1 MPVFNNALAGAAG
14 SGGDAGYKIERSLR
28 FNSGNSDD
36 LSKTFSSAGNR
47 RTWTFSAWI
56 KFADVTG
63 NSGIFECTYP
73 GSGSGLKDTTVEVW
87 YTAGQIHIT
96 DYSNYYFSSA
106 ARLRDPN
113 AWGHLVIR
121 LDTTEATQAN
131 RIRLYWN
138 GEQLVNSVTPNIN
151 QNDELGVNGA
161 AAHKIGNWRN
171 STYSNLYFAEIHHVD
186 GQSLDP
192 TSFAEADA
200 DTGVWNPIKY
210 SGSYGTNG
218 FKLDFSDN
226 SSNAALGT
234 DSSGNSNDWTVSSN
248 IVAEKVLTLP
258 GVSFDGAGDH
268 IECADDTDFTFG
280 SNDFTIEFFV
290 KPKSFSGFGS
300 LVQKYNGVQNTSTIW
315 MATDTSGDVSFYV
328 YYGSGDA
335 STITSSTSLTLNK
348 WSHVACVRDG
358 TTLRLYIDG
367 VQRGSS
373 TTIGSSAAI
382 DSSTPLRIGEDSQ
395 GNYDFHGVISN
406 VRIVN
411 GTCLYTNGTA
421 FTVPT
426 APLTNVTNTKL
437 LCCQSSTSV
446 TAAAVTPNNLTTGG
460 NPVATEQSD
469 SSGDNDSL
477 IDSPTNYEASSG
489 NNGGNYCTWNPLVV
503 TTNNS
508 LSNGNLEASH
518 TASTGWTGN
527 TGASGYPMFVGN
539 MGVTSGKYYWEG
551 SFTSA
556 TVGAI
561 GVVNKPQGH
570 LYYVGYADTTAKS
583 AGYSTTYVYN
593 NGFGAA
599 VGSLPAITQNDII
612 GVAIDMDN
620 GKLYF
625 SLNGT
630 FINSG
635 DPIAGTGF
643 VASGL
648 DGETIFPAISH
659 LGSNDGYSFT
669 ANFGARPF
677 VYTPPTGFK
686 SLCTTNLDDPLIADG
701 SDYFDVKTWD
711 GTGAENTLTGF
722 EFSPDMIWV
731 KRRNNST
738 DWHNITD
745 TVRGA
750 TNTLYPNDQYVD
762 TVSSQNVKAFT
773 SDGVT
778 LGTFGGVNASGG
790 TYVGWTWDAG
800 NSNTTISAGSLNSSA
815 YNTSQD
821 WYTAGTETGS
831 WPGSYDWQ
839 GVFESSDITT
849 TNAGESM
856 ATSGTS
862 KFTFGTAVAASSN
875 VTILSY
881 QNVTATFKV
890 NAGEADETSIAVPTN
905 TGVSEHV
912 ITFNGD
918 VKNIQ
923 IESSGQYVYVTGV
936 KIDGKLLVQP
946 SGTMVNVPAFAS
958 TVRAN
963 QTAGFSIVSYTGNNT
978 TGATVAHGLN
988 TTPSWIIIKNRS
1000 TAYNWI
1006 VLYTDTSKKLYL
1018 DLTNTPDAYS
1028 QTTRNSSYFTL
1039 ENGTAVNGSGDDMI
1053 AYCFAPVEGYSAFGS
1068 YTGNGSADGPFVY
1081 TGFKPAF
1088 LMLKRTDGA
1097 AGWYIYDYKRDGYN
1111 AANKLLYANVTN
1123 AEANNHIPDFLS
1135 NGFQIKTTGTVAN
1148 GNGNSYIYAA
1158 FAENPFKTARAR

>member
-1 MPVFNNALAGAAG
+1 
-14 SGGDAGYKIERSLR
+14 
-28 FNSGNSDD
+28 
-36 LSKTFSSAGNR
+36 
-47 RTWTFSAWI
+47 
-56 KFADVTG
+56 
-63 NSGIFECTYP
+63 
-73 GSGSGLKDTTVEVW
+73 
-87 YTAGQIHIT
+87 
-96 DYSNYYFSSA
+96 
-106 ARLRDPN
+106 
-113 AWGHLVIR
+113 
-121 LDTTEATQAN
+121 
-131 RIRLYWN
+131 
-138 GEQLVNSVTPNIN
+138 
-151 QNDELGVNGA
+151 
-161 AAHKIGNWRN
+161 
-171 STYSNLYFAEIHHVD
+171 
-186 GQSLDP
+186 
-192 TSFAEADA
+192 
-200 DTGVWNPIKY
+200 
-210 SGSYGTNG
+210 
-218 FKLDFSDN
+218 
-226 SSNAALGT
+226 
-234 DSSGNSNDWTVSSN
+234 
-248 IVAEKVLTLP
+248 
-258 GVSFDGAGDH
+258 
-268 IECADDTDFTFG
+268 
-280 SNDFTIEFFV
+280 
-290 KPKSFSGFGS
+290 
-300 LVQKYNGVQNTSTIW
+300 
-315 MATDTSGDVSFYV
+315 
-328 YYGSGDA
+328 
-335 STITSSTSLTLNK
+335 
-348 WSHVACVRDG
+348 
-358 TTLRLYIDG
+358 
-367 VQRGSS
+367 
-373 TTIGSSAAI
+373 
-382 DSSTPLRIGEDSQ
+382 
-395 GNYDFHGVISN
+395 
-406 VRIVN
+406 
-411 GTCLYTNGTA
+411 
-421 FTVPT
+421 
-426 APLTNVTNTKL
+426 
-437 LCCQSSTSV
+437 
-446 TAAAVTPNNLTTGG
+446 
-460 NPVATEQSD
+460 
-469 SSGDNDSL
+469 
-477 IDSPTNYEASSG
+477 
-489 NNGGNYCTWNPLVV
+489 
-503 TTNNS
+503 
-508 LSNGNLEASH
+508 
-518 TASTGWTGN
+518 
-527 TGASGYPMFVGN
+527 MFVGN

-561 GVVNKPQGH
+561 GVVNKPHGH

-635 DPIAGTGF
+635 DPVAGTGF

-648 DGETIFPAISH
+648 NGETIFPAISH
-659 LGSNDGYSFT
+659 LGSNNGYSFT

-677 VYTPPTGFK
+677 AYTPPTGFK
-686 SLCTTNLDDPLIADG
+686 SLCTQNLDDPLIADG
-701 SDYFDVKTWD
+701 SDYFDVKTWS

-731 KRRNNST
+731 KRRDNGT

-750 TNTLYPNDQYVD
+750 TNTIYPNDQYVD

-800 NSNTTISAGSLNSSA
+800 SSNTSISVGGLNSSA
-815 YNTSQD
+815 YDQSATWSSSCTLNGSFGAVTRAFDGNLSTAADSGISTTYSTITTSSFTVNSTLRVYCPNGSGPNLTWRINNTEYGAYAGVSGWNTIPFTGTVTNFEAKTNTS
-821 WYTAGTETGS
+821 TA
-831 WPGSYDWQ
+831 Q
-839 GVFESSDITT
+839 
-849 TNAGESM
+849 
-856 ATSGTS
+856 
-862 KFTFGTAVAASSN
+862 VAA
-875 VTILSY
+875 VE
-881 QNVTATFKV
+881 V
-890 NAGEADETSIAVPTN
+890 
-905 TGVSEHV
+905 
-912 ITFNGD
+912 
-918 VKNIQ
+918 
-923 IESSGQYVYVTGV
+923 
-936 KIDGKLLVQP
+936 DGKILVDTSATPP
-946 SGTMVNVPAFAS
+946 SVPSSAS